1 MCQATAEGLIAE
13 LAASTVACDTLQQL
27 AASEQTALQLRTQLS
42 DLVPR
47 HAR

>member
-1 MCQATAEGLIAE
+1 VEGLRAE
-13 LAASTVACDTLQQL
+13 LAASTVACDALQQQL
-27 AASEQTALQLRTQLS
+27 AASEQTVLQLRTQLS